1 VANEAAQGHESAENL
16 DSVGIQE
23 SVRKQESARKHE
35 STRKLLRR
43 GSRLGKYRLDRRL
56 GHGAFSEVWKARDTV
71 QQRHVAAKI
80 ASAECINTFG
90 RYSVEHEAK
99 ISSRLAHPHI
109 LRFHNADWIDGH
121 FVLTTELATRS
132 LAGYPG
138 ARRSP
143 RIALQALRE
152 VASGL
157 AHAHSQRVLHLDVKP
172 ENILLLADGRAVL
185 ADFGVSRFASK
196 SKRTYTEAGTL
207 GYMAPEQAYGHPR
220 YASDVF
226 SLGLIAY
233 EILTGSL
240 PTWPFTWPLAGHERF
255 EARVPEPVQPV
266 IKKAMAFDPKH
277 RYPDG
282 LALLKALEAAF
293 RKVESSSRRVHQRS
307 RENRLPI
314 APLALEAA
322 LFARHCGNGLDLRYT
337 CHRCSGPIAEAMS
350 HCPWCG
356 SPDNSFIQVSRYEL
370 VCPDCEHGVQPEW
383 TACPW
388 CYSGRF
394 TGNGRKPRKDP
405 KAVRTCTRRG
415 CEGQIQPFMRYCPE
429 CKQKVRRLWSHPA
442 LTDRCKR
449 CRWPVSRASWR
460 YCPWCGRRE
469 PKAGT
474 FETMRRTRRSTLRH
488 SSG

>member
-1 VANEAAQGHESAENL
+1 MATEHEPEGQKNPS
-16 DSVGIQE
+16 
-23 SVRKQESARKHE
+23 
-35 STRKLLRR
+35 KLLRR

-56 GHGAFSEVWKARDTV
+56 GRGAFSEVWKARDTLE
-71 QQRHVAAKI
+71 QRHIAVKI
-80 ASAECINTFG
+80 ASPESVHTFG
-90 RYSVEHEAK
+90 RCGVEHEAMV
-99 ISSRLAHPHI
+99 SSRLLHPHI

-121 FVLTTELATRS
+121 FVLTTELAARS
-132 LAGYPG
+132 LAAYPG

-143 RIALQALRE
+143 RIALQVLRE

-157 AHAHSQRVLHLDVKP
+157 AHAHSNRVLHLDVKP
-172 ENILLLADGRAVL
+172 ENVLLLESGRAVL
-185 ADFGVSRFASK
+185 ADFGVSRIAANGT
-196 SKRTYTEAGTL
+196 RTYTEAGTL

-220 YASDVF
+220 FASDVF

-233 EILTGSL
+233 EILSGM
-240 PTWPFTWPLAGHERF
+240 PATWPFTWPLPGHERF
-255 EARVPEPVQPV
+255 QARVPEPIQPV
-266 IKKAMAFDPKH
+266 IKKAISFDSKQ
-277 RYPDG
+277 RYRDG
-282 LALLKALEAAF
+282 IALHEALEAAF
-293 RKVESSSRRVHQRS
+293 RRVESSSRRGRQR
-307 RENRLPI
+307 RNGERPPI

-370 VCPDCEHGVQPEW
+370 VCPDCERGVHPEW
-383 TACPW
+383 GACPW

-394 TGNGRKPRKDP
+394 ASNGRKPRKDP
-405 KAVRTCTRRG
+405 KATRRCTHKG

-442 LTDRCKR
+442 LPDRCKR

-474 FETMRRTRRSTLRH
+474 FESMRRVRRQTAQHGSC
-488 SSG
+488 